1 MRILL
6 EAIHWGCEFYAVVR
20 RQGYLRDLRI
30 TAIPEVDSPV
40 SVTDA
45 VDDVFS
51 RLPARRWGHRMRDR
65 TNDDKAMELTY
76 ALARKHAH
84 STFFQTAR
92 RLMCRKAPGAHDWKF
107 PVAVFENYEHVSP
120 EWRPHLLAASVHI
133 LQGPRTEDALA
144 YPQAREELRRLR

>member
-1 MRILL
+1 
-6 EAIHWGCEFYAVVR
+6 
-20 RQGYLRDLRI
+20 
-30 TAIPEVDSPV
+30 
-40 SVTDA
+40 
-45 VDDVFS
+45 
-51 RLPARRWGHRMRDR
+51 MRDR
-65 TNDDKAMELTY
+65 TGDDRAMELTF
-76 ALARKHAH
+76 ALARKHEH
-84 STFFQTAR
+84 GPFFQTAR